1 MEVAILMSVGLH
13 ISLKGILERV
23 NGLLLFISTSRC
35 LQNITVCLK
44 NQVARVLVGKG
55 NEPCEGM
62 AGALS
67 PQDYWLT
74 QNRNNFDNEQGAEE
88 KTIKDVFIRKFT
100 FGTFHTCHH
109 HSLTDLQEV
118 TGGIGVHGKY
128 LLYFSTTETKSS
140 LFTCPIKYKEN
151 MIIMLHYY
159 DPYQPKYCK
168 L

>member
-13 ISLKGILERV
+13 ISLKVSHGKLKTCAV
-23 NGLLLFISTSRC
+23 LNLC
-35 LQNITVCLK
+35 LHLSMSGWMSWCAHFRPQPVTYEQPLPPHH
-44 NQVARVLVGKG
+44 VGHHK
-55 NEPCEGM
+55 
-62 AGALS
+62 
-67 PQDYWLT
+67 DWLT